1 MYNFNRQV
9 INIWIKILS
18 NQIKGKKYIFFA
30 FLGWH
35 GRLTTDWCPQPAA
48 AEPRWADGFVYGC
61 AEDCSALRGMSDVS
75 KLKFINFDK
84 SILFVQ
90 SYHLHSKNKLE
101 TRNPYS
107 SRNPS
112 AGPRSP
118 ILSWIAVWARSI
130 TPTTLTS
137 MWMASPIPQRP
148 TTIASVWVSCP
159 TSTGILPSRIPEGTL
174 ERVSPLKIPLL
185 CRTGFSLVVRSSMLW
200 TLISVS
206 DWHAYDRHQK
216 PALPGGFF

>member
-1 MYNFNRQV
+1 MGDSQQTGAP
-9 INIWIKILS
+9 
-18 NQIKGKKYIFFA
+18 NQQQQSQDEQMDSSMGVQRTAVPYEV
-30 FLGWH
+30 W
-35 GRLTTDWCPQPAA
+35 
-48 AEPRWADGFVYGC
+48 
-61 AEDCSALRGMSDVS
+61 MM
-75 KLKFINFDK
+75 FDK
-84 SILFVQ
+84 STLFVQ
-90 SYHLHSKNKLE
+90 SYHLHSKNKL
-101 TRNPYS
+101 TTQNPYS
-107 SRNPS
+107 TRNRS

-159 TSTGILPSRIPEGTL
+159 TSTGILPSRTPEGTL

-216 PALPGGFF
+216 RHLAYSICSFSI